1 MKLGKHVALRL
12 IGFLIAMPLVAWL
25 LTYILYDEHLY
36 TDWRI
41 WLLSFPFIFF
51 LGYLTWLLQIWCLN
65 KIQVRFPALNQTTT
79 RVLIMMGLSVS
90 TVTLSLFVLFFIY
103 DYFAILGYHN
113 SRQDNR
119 LASILGISVNLI
131 YITLSEVFYSID
143 KYKEN
148 LAEKELLE
156 HMNMMQEFEN
166 LKSQVNPH
174 FLFNCFN
181 TLSSLMFENKQD
193 AEVFLDELSKV
204 YRYLLRT
211 NVGGVTT
218 LANEIKFINSYY
230 QLLKTRHGDAL
241 NMHLEI
247 DKKYH
252 NYLLPSFSLQLL
264 VENAVKHNV
273 ASRQHPLKLEIFT
286 TSGNQLVV
294 NNNLQPKIKK
304 ERSASIGLSNIRH
317 KYKLM
322 QQQGFQVVEGERN
335 FMVVL
340 PLVWDNSTAGSDI
353 PAVS

>member
-1 MKLGKHVALRL
+1 MKMEKRVSLRL
-12 IGFLIAMPLVAWL
+12 IGFIIAMPFVAWL
-25 LTYILYDEHLY
+25 LNYILYDERLY

-41 WLLSFPFIFF
+41 WLFSFPFICF
-51 LGYLTWLLQIWCLN
+51 LGFLTWLLQIWCLD
-65 KIQVRFPALNQTTT
+65 KIQARFPALNQTAT
-79 RVLIMMGLSVS
+79 RVLILMGLSALA
-90 TVTLSLFVLFFIY
+90 VTFSLFIIFFIY
-103 DYFAILGYHN
+103 DYFAIIGYRN
-113 SRQDNR
+113 SRQDRR
-119 LASILGISVNLI
+119 LGLILGISVNLI
-131 YITLSEVFYSID
+131 YITLCEVFYSID

-156 HMNMMQEFEN
+156 HMNVMQEFEN

-181 TLSSLMFENKQD
+181 TLSSLMFENKQE
-193 AEVFLDELSKV
+193 AEIFLDELSKV

-211 NVGGVTT
+211 NVGGVAT
-218 LANEIKFINSYY
+218 LANEIKFISSYY

-241 NMHLEI
+241 HMQLEI

-304 ERSASIGLSNIRH
+304 ERSTSIGLNNIRH

-322 QQQGFQVVEGERN
+322 QQPGFQVVEGERN

-340 PLVWDNSTAGSDI
+340 PLVWDNSIVNRDV
-353 PAVS
+353 PVDF

>member
-1 MKLGKHVALRL
+1 MAL
-12 IGFLIAMPLVAWL
+12 
-25 LTYILYDEHLY
+25 
-36 TDWRI
+36 
-41 WLLSFPFIFF
+41 S
-51 LGYLTWLLQIWCLN
+51 
-65 KIQVRFPALNQTTT
+65 AL
-79 RVLIMMGLSVS
+79 
-90 TVTLSLFVLFFIY
+90 TVTFSMFIIFFIY
-103 DYFAILGYHN
+103 DYFAVLGYRN
-113 SRQDNR
+113 SRQDSR
-119 LASILGISVNLI
+119 LGLILGISVNLI
-131 YITLSEVFYSID
+131 YITLCEVFYSID

-156 HMNMMQEFEN
+156 HMNVMQEFEN

-181 TLSSLMFENKQD
+181 TLSSLMFENKQE
-193 AEVFLDELSKV
+193 AEIFLDELSKV

-211 NVGGVTT
+211 NVGGVAT
-218 LANEIKFINSYY
+218 LANEIKFISSYY

-241 NMHLEI
+241 HMQLEI
-247 DKKYH
+247 DKKFH

-273 ASRQHPLKLEIFT
+273 ASRLHPLKIEIFT

-304 ERSASIGLSNIRH
+304 ERSASIGLNNIRH

-340 PLVWDNSTAGSDI
+340 PLVWDNSVVNNDVRVES
-353 PAVS
+353 

>member
-1 MKLGKHVALRL
+1 MKMENKLSLRV
-12 IGFLIAMPLVAWL
+12 IGFLIAMPFVAWL
-25 LTYILYDEHLY
+25 MNYILYDEGIY
-36 TDWRI
+36 AQWRI
-41 WLLSFPFIFF
+41 WLFSFPLICL
-51 LGYLTWLLQIWCLN
+51 LGFLTWRLMSWWLN
-65 KIQVRFPALNQTTT
+65 LIQERFPALNQTAT
-79 RVLIMMGLSVS
+79 RVLIVMLLSGMTVS
-90 TVTLSLFVLFFIY
+90 ISFLIIFIIY
-103 DYFAILGYHN
+103 DYFSILGYRH
-113 SRQDNR
+113 SAQDTR
-119 LASILGISVNLI
+119 LGLILGISVNLI
-131 YITLSEVFYSID
+131 YVTLSEVFYSID

-156 HMNMMQEFEN
+156 HMNVMQEFEN

-181 TLSSLMFENKQD
+181 TLSSLMFENKHE
-193 AEVFLDELSKV
+193 AEVFLDELSQV

-211 NVGGVTT
+211 NVAGVATV
-218 LANEIKFINSYY
+218 ANEMKFINSYY

-241 NMHLEI
+241 HMQLEI

-264 VENAVKHNV
+264 VENAVKHNI

-286 TSGNQLVV
+286 TSANQLVV

-304 ERSASIGLSNIRH
+304 ERSSSIGLNNIRH

-322 QQQGFQVVEGERN
+322 QQAGFQVVEGERN

-340 PLVWDNSTAGSDI
+340 PLVWDNASVSRDDTA
-353 PAVS
+353 